1 MADNQLDYGSP
12 RGAAFM
18 GLRHAMGSPL
28 IVLGAS
34 YVGFG
39 SLVRTSGLPLPVG
52 LLSTT
57 FGWAL
62 PGQIAAVEL
71 YGIGASLFAIMA
83 AVALVNVR
91 MMPMV
96 IALMPF
102 LRRPGVPRWQYVLA
116 AHLIAV
122 TSWVNSMQ
130 RCPLLP
136 PEQRLPYMLGI
147 GGSLWVSMI
156 TCTWVGFAITDDLPA
171 SVSLGLV
178 FLNPLYFMLIL
189 VSDLR
194 QRARALAIGL
204 GAVAGPLTYMLSP
217 EWGLLLCGFGAGTFA
232 FLLDRVLAAR
242 SANLEAARSANGEAG
257 R

>member
-1 MADNQLDYGSP
+1 MSDYALDYGSP
-12 RGAAFM
+12 RGAALM

-39 SLVRTSGLPLPVG
+39 SLVRSSGIPLPAG
-52 LLSTT
+52 LLSTIL
-57 FGWAL
+57 GWAL
-62 PGQIAAVEL
+62 PGQVAAVEL
-71 YGIGASLFAIMA
+71 YGIGASLLAIMA

-102 LRRPGVPRWQYVLA
+102 LRRPGVPRWQYVAA

-130 RCPLLP
+130 RCPQLP
-136 PEQRLPYMLGI
+136 PEQRMPYMLGI
-147 GGSLWVSMI
+147 GASLWSAMVFF
-156 TCTWVGFAITDDLPA
+156 TWVGYAITNELPA

-178 FLNPLYFMLIL
+178 FLNPLYFMLVL

-204 GAVAGPLTYMLSP
+204 GAVAGPFTYMLSP
-217 EWGLLLCGFGAGTFA
+217 EWGLLFCGFGAGTLAFA
-232 FLLDRVLAAR
+232 VDRLLAAR
-242 SANLEAARSANGEAG
+242 EATS
-257 R
+257 